1 MNLFQWITISG
12 LGVLAFLEA
21 RAYLKNR
28 QPIHVL
34 REFVWLSAI
43 VLILFPWLTTR
54 VAGLLGIGRGT
65 DLVFYAFMLLATSGF
80 FHFYGRTYV
89 MRRDLVEL
97 ARREA
102 LRTATTGLG
111 LDAHMRMQNG
121 TEQSSPNRAER
132 VPAMPLDAA
141 PEPTTRSPETSGRS
155 DRENSQ

>member
-12 LGVLAFLEA
+12 LGVLALLEA

-43 VLILFPWLTTR
+43 VLILFPWLTAR

-65 DLVFYAFMLLATSGF
+65 DLVFYAFMLLSTGGV
-80 FHFYGRTYV
+80 FHFYGRIFLL
-89 MRRDLVEL
+89 RRDLVEL

-102 LRTATTGLG
+102 LRTATAGHGLNLPQSLRG
-111 LDAHMRMQNG
+111 GAPDHSDSACSKSVQAAE
-121 TEQSSPNRAER
+121 TES
-132 VPAMPLDAA
+132 L
-141 PEPTTRSPETSGRS
+141 
-155 DRENSQ
+155 

>member
-12 LGVLAFLEA
+12 LGVLALLEA

-54 VAGLLGIGRGT
+54 IAGLLGIGRGT
-65 DLVFYAFMLLATSGF
+65 DLVFYAFMLLATGGF
-80 FHFYGRTYV
+80 FRFYGRNYV

-102 LRTATTGLG
+102 LRTATAGQGLNANMRTQ
-111 LDAHMRMQNG
+111 DA
-121 TEQSSPNRAER
+121 TERRDEGASP
-132 VPAMPLDAA
+132 
-141 PEPTTRSPETSGRS
+141 
-155 DRENSQ
+155 

>member
-12 LGVLAFLEA
+12 LGVLALLEA

-65 DLVFYAFMLLATSGF
+65 DLVFYAFMLLSTGGF

-102 LRTATTGLG
+102 LRTATAGHGLG
-111 LDAHMRMQNG
+111 ITTNVTSNATVGSN
-121 TEQSSPNRAER
+121 QSSASHKCASPDESI
-132 VPAMPLDAA
+132 
-141 PEPTTRSPETSGRS
+141 RSSTGGS
-155 DRENSQ
+155 N

>member
-1 MNLFQWITISG
+1 MNLFQWITIPA
-12 LGVLAFLEA
+12 LGVLALLEA
-21 RAYLKNR
+21 RAYLMNR

-54 VAGLLGIGRGT
+54 IAGLLGIGRGT
-65 DLVFYAFMLLATSGF
+65 DLVFYAFMLLATGGF

-102 LRTATTGLG
+102 VRTATSGQGLNANVRTQ
-111 LDAHMRMQNG
+111 DA
-121 TEQSSPNRAER
+121 TERRDEGASP
-132 VPAMPLDAA
+132 
-141 PEPTTRSPETSGRS
+141 
-155 DRENSQ
+155 

>member
-12 LGVLAFLEA
+12 LGVLALLEA

-65 DLVFYAFMLLATSGF
+65 DLVFYAFMLLSTGGF

-102 LRTATTGLG
+102 LRTATAGQGLNADV
-111 LDAHMRMQNG
+111 LTQDA
-121 TEQSSPNRAER
+121 TERRDEGASR
-132 VPAMPLDAA
+132 
-141 PEPTTRSPETSGRS
+141 
-155 DRENSQ
+155 

>member
-12 LGVLAFLEA
+12 LGVLALLEA

-34 REFVWLSAI
+34 REFVWLTAI

-54 VAGLLGIGRGT
+54 IAGLLGIGRGT
-65 DLVFYAFMLLATSGF
+65 DLVFYAFMLLSTGGF
-80 FHFYGRTYV
+80 FHFYGRTYG

-102 LRTATTGLG
+102 LRTATAGQGLG
-111 LDAHMRMQNG
+111 ITTNVTSNATVGSN
-121 TEQSSPNRAER
+121 ESSASDKCASPDESI
-132 VPAMPLDAA
+132 
-141 PEPTTRSPETSGRS
+141 RSSTGGS
-155 DRENSQ
+155 N

>member
-12 LGVLAFLEA
+12 LGVLALLEA

-34 REFVWLSAI
+34 REFVWLTAI

-54 VAGLLGIGRGT
+54 IAGLLGIGRGT
-65 DLVFYAFMLLATSGF
+65 DLVFYAFMLLATGGF

-102 LRTATTGLG
+102 LRTATAGQGLG
-111 LDAHMRMQNG
+111 ITTNVTSNATVGSN
-121 TEQSSPNRAER
+121 QSSASDKFASPDESI
-132 VPAMPLDAA
+132 
-141 PEPTTRSPETSGRS
+141 RSSTGGS
-155 DRENSQ
+155 N